1 MSDKVSEWV
10 RTTTESCCCVLW
22 KKHFCIVYTVNTP
35 PLYIYTVY
43 ITITAK
49 SLNVPPFPIWY
60 TRRNS
65 LAILKKYS
73 RADVISFLK
82 HGVYKTAYFIV
93 ETKELHKENESI
105 FINIY
110 KDSNQ
115 NLYREH
121 LSLIHPCFDWEHGVR
136 QYMAWIKRKR
146 QMSSLLIRSL
156 VSRGPRNTF
165 QGRDCGAHNE
175 ILVYVIQYNY
185 VHYG

>member
-1 MSDKVSEWV
+1 MIKWVSEWG
-10 RTTTESCCCVLW
+10 RQQRVLW

-93 ETKELHKENESI
+93 ETKKFQN
-105 FINIY
+105 FYKYIY

-121 LSLIHPCFDWEHGVR
+121 LSRMHPCFDWEHGVR

-146 QMSSLLIRSL
+146 QMSSLLIRSV

>member
-1 MSDKVSEWV
+1 MSEDDNRELLLCTLKEAFLYCLYS
-10 RTTTESCCCVLW
+10 
-22 KKHFCIVYTVNTP
+22 KHPPTV
-35 PLYIYTVY
+35 YIYSVQY

-73 RADVISFLK
+73 RADVINFLK

-136 QYMAWIKRKR
+136 QYMAWIKRKM
-146 QMSSLLIRSL
+146 QMSSLLIRSV
-156 VSRGPRNTF
+156 VSRGPRKTF
-165 QGRDCGAHNE
+165 QRKRLRGP
-175 ILVYVIQYNY
+175 
-185 VHYG
+185 

>member
-93 ETKELHKENESI
+93 ETKKENESI

-110 KDSNQ
+110 TKIPIKTSTENTSVECIHVLTE
-115 NLYREH
+115 NMGSGSIWHELRGKGKCRHCSSARWWVEGH
-121 LSLIHPCFDWEHGVR
+121 ATLSKEEI
-136 QYMAWIKRKR
+136 A
-146 QMSSLLIRSL
+146 
-156 VSRGPRNTF
+156 GPIMRF
-165 QGRDCGAHNE
+165 
-175 ILVYVIQYNY
+175 
-185 VHYG
+185 